1 MGWAGSEVSCFP
13 FPSTNTQPHQLTHM
27 HSRAH
32 TTHARAHTITLHLPS
47 LHTYQAYSHFCVSH
61 SHTIL
66 SLVLPRGHA
75 HSRKLVVVVLWCVC
89 WLARRQ
95 ATVLQKPSVV
105 VPSARTDISFLSLFT
120 SFFSRLAFVVASYT
134 PHPKSDLFHG
144 HCTFLSLWKT
154 THFNDKSS

>member
-13 FPSTNTQPHQLTHM
+13 FPSTNTQHHQLTHM

-61 SHTIL
+61 SHAIL

-75 HSRKLVVVVLWCVC
+75 HSRKLVVVCVLVSS
-89 WLARRQ
+89 
-95 ATVLQKPSVV
+95 PSSNRA
-105 VPSARTDISFLSLFT
+105 PKAFCRCSFCPDRY
-120 SFFSRLAFVVASYT
+120 FFSFAFHVFLLASSLCRRLLHTT
-134 PHPKSDLFHG
+134 PKVRPVPWTLHVPFPLDL
-144 HCTFLSLWKT
+144 TS
-154 THFNDKSS
+154 HFNDKSS